1 MSACPHHKE
10 TLMLDIFGE
19 LNQTLK
25 AAVEQ
30 HLSSCPDCAI
40 EKDAITQTLKIAKTA
55 LDAPPLGEV
64 EAAAMRAH
72 VIRDLAIGAKNPSKR
87 KQPFFFSR
95 AFIPTLASAS
105 VLLIALGFM
114 ASKFL
119 IDPEINKGTLLTEL
133 QDQPPP
139 DDLAIIDNMDLL
151 SDFDAL
157 NKLARV
163 IDRSQPPSLQNDVQG
178 KNGHDKKPIFS

>member
-19 LNQTLK
+19 LNQSFK
-25 AAVEQ
+25 ASLEQ

-40 EKDAITQTLKIAKTA
+40 EKDAITQTLTIAKTA

-64 EAAAMRAH
+64 EAAAMRER
-72 VIRDLAIGAKNPSKR
+72 VIRDLAIGAKNPPKR

-114 ASKFL
+114 ASKL
-119 IDPEINKGTLLTEL
+119 LTGPEINQSTRLTVL
-133 QDQPPP
+133 QEQLPA
-139 DDLAIIDNMDLL
+139 DDLAIINNLDLL
-151 SDFDAL
+151 TNLDAL
-157 NKLARV
+157 DKLARA
-163 IDRSQPPSLQNDVQG
+163 IDQSQPPSPHNNVQG
-178 KNGHDKKPIFS
+178 KYGHVKKTILS